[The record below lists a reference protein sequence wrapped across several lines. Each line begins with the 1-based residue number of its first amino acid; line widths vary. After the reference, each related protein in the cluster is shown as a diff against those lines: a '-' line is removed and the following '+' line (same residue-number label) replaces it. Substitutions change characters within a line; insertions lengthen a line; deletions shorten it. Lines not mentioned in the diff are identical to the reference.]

1 MEGHLEVWSASG
13 RTLLPLTADRCTV
26 GSSTDSDLVVEDPS
40 VSRTHVLFE
49 QLGGAWFVED
59 LGSRNGTYLNG
70 QRITGRRV
78 VRPGDEIRLGVAR
91 IVLRGVV
98 SGGGT
103 GDVVGGRAPGS
114 HSDVSV
120 MSWSR
125 CAALFVSGD
134 PFTEPASIRE
144 IAAELFVSDA
154 AVKQHLANLFDKFGI
169 VEGDRRRLR
178 LANAALSS
186 GAVSL
191 GDLQPEGD
199 VTEVTPTL
207 LHGRYEVMA
216 VVGRGGEGTLVR
228 AVDRRHGRDVAL
240 KLRRVPADPRDA
252 ERLLVESRTL
262 LSLAPASGPAA
273 GPG

>member
-1 MEGHLEVWSASG
+1 VEGHLEVWSASG

-40 VSRTHVLFE
+40 VSRTHALLE

-78 VRPGDEIRLGVAR
+78 VRPGDEIRLGMAR
-91 IVLRGVV
+91 VVLRGVV
-98 SGGGT
+98 SGGGPAT
-103 GDVVGGRAPGS
+103 SLVDEPPVLTPRERDVL
-114 HSDVSV
+114 VSLC
-120 MSWSR
+120 R
-125 CAALFVSGD
+125 PLRSGD

-186 GAVSL
+186 GAVRL
-191 GDLQPEGD
+191 GDLQS
-199 VTEVTPTL
+199 
-207 LHGRYEVMA
+207 
-216 VVGRGGEGTLVR
+216 GG
-228 AVDRRHGRDVAL
+228 
-240 KLRRVPADPRDA
+240 
-252 ERLLVESRTL
+252 
-262 LSLAPASGPAA
+262 
-273 GPG
+273 

>member
-40 VSRTHVLFE
+40 VSRTHVLLE

-98 SGGGT
+98 SGGGGPAT
-103 GDVVGGRAPGS
+103 SLVDEPPVLTPRERDVL
-114 HSDVSV
+114 VSLC
-120 MSWSR
+120 R
-125 CAALFVSGD
+125 PLRSGD

-154 AVKQHLANLFDKFGI
+154 AVKQHLANMFDKFGI

-186 GAVSL
+186 GAVRL
-191 GDLQPEGD
+191 GDLQS
-199 VTEVTPTL
+199 
-207 LHGRYEVMA
+207 
-216 VVGRGGEGTLVR
+216 GG
-228 AVDRRHGRDVAL
+228 
-240 KLRRVPADPRDA
+240 
-252 ERLLVESRTL
+252 
-262 LSLAPASGPAA
+262 
-273 GPG
+273 